1 MVPLSGWA
9 GSGAAAAARAK
20 RRLGY
25 PATLFPAAM
34 ESGGLT
40 AAEDFRQFD
49 RIVELTTSGRRG
61 EAVRLL
67 KSIQW

>member
-1 MVPLSGWA
+1 V
-9 GSGAAAAARAK
+9 GSPPPAGAAVRAK

-25 PATLFPAAM
+25 SATLFPAAM

-49 RIVELTTSGRRG
+49 RIVELTTAGRRG

-67 KSIQW
+67 KGIQW

>member
-1 MVPLSGWA
+1 
-9 GSGAAAAARAK
+9 
-20 RRLGY
+20 
-25 PATLFPAAM
+25 M

-49 RIVELTTSGRRG
+49 RIVELTTAGRRG

-67 KSIQW
+67 KGIQW